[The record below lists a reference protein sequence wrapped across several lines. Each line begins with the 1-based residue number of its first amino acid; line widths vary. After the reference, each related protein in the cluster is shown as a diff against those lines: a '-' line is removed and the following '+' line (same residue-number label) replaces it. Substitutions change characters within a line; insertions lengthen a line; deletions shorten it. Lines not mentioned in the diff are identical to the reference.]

1 MSTDNKRILLTLFI
15 TIDVLLGVLIFKTNN
30 TGSSIEAEN
39 TLLKSMPNIIDV
51 EKNVLET
58 SQQIE
63 EEIEPIVY
71 DGLTYE
77 QLVIKLNNTLNDD
90 LGGKGDVIASYA
102 LELGVDPYL
111 VTAIMMHE
119 TGCEWSCSY
128 IVKACNNVGGQK
140 GYGCGDYGYF
150 DTLDDGIRSMIYNIY
165 SNYYVYGLTTPELIN
180 PKYAEDYN
188 WSNNVNRYIEK
199 IRNN

>member
-15 TIDVLLGVLIFKTNN
+15 TIDVLLGVLILKTNN
-30 TGSSIEAEN
+30 KGSSIEAEN

-77 QLVIKLNNTLNDD
+77 QLVGKLNNTLNDD

-140 GYGCGDYGYF
+140 GYGCGAYGYF